1 MRPTSPSR
9 SATSK
14 VKIPDFRNS
23 SETRQNLVRNSRRR
37 RGPPRPRPRPPSGG
51 SAFGGGPDR
60 RVAMC
65 SGQTEREGKT
75 ISTWYLSILDTIH
88 SGGQGTYEAERV
100 VASARISISRGI
112 RRRLN
117 SPPCVARN
125 ACRAGRRRLV
135 AIGRRVWGVRGT
147 VWYTRV
153 FNPSPILTTR
163 LPNVEPC
170 VRPRWPVSVSVSVSR
185 RSRTF

>member
-23 SETRQNLVRNSRRR
+23 SEPGQKLETSTWT
-37 RGPPRPRPRPPSGG
+37 PRPRPPSGG
-51 SAFGGGPDR
+51 SSSGGGPDR

-75 ISTWYLSILDTIH
+75 ISTWYLSIFDTIH

-100 VASARISISRGI
+100 VASAIISISRGI

-125 ACRAGRRRLV
+125 ACRAVRRRLV

-163 LPNVEPC
+163 LPNVEPF
-170 VRPRWPVSVSVSVSR
+170 VRPRWPVSVSVSR
-185 RSRTF
+185 RSGTF

>member
-23 SETRQNLVRNSRRR
+23 SEPRQKLETSTWTPVRT
-37 RGPPRPRPRPPSGG
+37 GTGDPPSGG

-185 RSRTF
+185 RSGTF